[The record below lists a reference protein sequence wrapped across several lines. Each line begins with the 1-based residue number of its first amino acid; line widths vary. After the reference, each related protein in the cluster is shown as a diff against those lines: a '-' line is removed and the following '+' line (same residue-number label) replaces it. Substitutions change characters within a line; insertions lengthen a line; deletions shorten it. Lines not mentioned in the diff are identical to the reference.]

1 VVVDK
6 IFRPTYQRV
15 TLTQRLHFQISCH
28 IGWPS
33 AIEWHHSNRT
43 VFMRVNLP
51 YVKTFSLHCT
61 CGKLHSHALR
71 LFISKLFPCGM
82 FVSTH
87 VIHKE
92 SGNIVQLE
100 LVFVRTDGIPVRS
113 VRHISEA
120 HKLGTSVF
128 YSCNRRTH
136 NTQCTRQYQFAAS
149 IFCHFRPYFMCMAK
163 CYRTSNIKI
172 SMRSRNECVV

>member
-1 VVVDK
+1 MSHCLVLSVNQWCSGRDK

-51 YVKTFSLHCT
+51 YVKTF
-61 CGKLHSHALR
+61 
-71 LFISKLFPCGM
+71 
-82 FVSTH
+82 STH

-172 SMRSRNECVV
+172 TMRSRNECVV